1 MLNELGELTYP
12 VTEPDTEAW
21 GGVSQGVPEHTM
33 FTSEPY
39 ALQGALDAPES
50 VRRKSSPQSPPL
62 LIHHHHHPHHHE
74 PEPEPEP
81 AHQTPTDYWSYA
93 PVASHPHHPTHL
105 PTPTTPHPTSVH
117 APKPLK
123 QVPPFLSAPRPDEP
137 PPAAPPPIVIP
148 QPPILQAA
156 LMAVPEHPAAP
167 VPGASEQG
175 QWHGAQAGLDA
186 FVAYSAQELF
196 GGYVAY
202 EYVSSVLH
210 PLCACM
216 C

>member
-1 MLNELGELTYP
+1 MLMQL
-12 VTEPDTEAW
+12 
-21 GGVSQGVPEHTM
+21 
-33 FTSEPY
+33 F
-39 ALQGALDAPES
+39 DAMDDDAVKVKCIGTLECLA
-50 VRRKSSPQSPPL
+50 Q
-62 LIHHHHHPHHHE
+62 
-74 PEPEPEP
+74 
-81 AHQTPTDYWSYA
+81 
-93 PVASHPHHPTHL
+93 HPTSVDANRVRLLSLYPPIILRLQSNLPPATQVITQYLISLL